1 MRGGC
6 RRRLRRSL
14 RRRAVALVGEGRSQG
29 EVAGLLDVSR
39 QSVSE
44 WVRVYRLGGERA
56 LAAGRR
62 GRRPGEKTALAPWQQ
77 AQIAKA
83 IRDKNPDQ
91 LRLPGFLWTRA
102 LVCEL
107 IERRFGVRVG

>member
-1 MRGGC
+1 M
-6 RRRLRRSL
+6 
-14 RRRAVALVGEGRSQG
+14 ALVSEGRSQT

-44 WVRVYRLGGERA
+44 WVRAYRLGGDQA
-56 LAAGRR
+56 LRAGRR
-62 GRRPGEKTALAPWQQ
+62 GRRVGEKTALAPWQQ

-91 LRLPGFLWTRA
+91 LQLPGFLWTRA
-102 LVCEL
+102 LVCE
-107 IERRFGVRVG
+107 